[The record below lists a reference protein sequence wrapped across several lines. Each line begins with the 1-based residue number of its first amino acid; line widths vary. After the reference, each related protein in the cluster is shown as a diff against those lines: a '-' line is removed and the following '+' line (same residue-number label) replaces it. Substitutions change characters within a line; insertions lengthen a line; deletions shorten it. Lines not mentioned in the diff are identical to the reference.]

1 MFPTDLQEIDP
12 EPSTEKII
20 DFGYREE
27 YLMSVSKQNITMA
40 MLRIANSN

>member
-12 EPSTEKII
+12 EPSTGKMI
-20 DFGYREE
+20 DFDYREG
-27 YLMSVSKQNITMA
+27 YLMSVSKENITMA